1 MEELELEKPIN
12 LTQSVRDKIGTEV
25 MSDCFVALCLST
37 LRQWLL
43 SSDSKYF
50 IFSDMF
56 DILSKRGYTIE
67 QINEIKMA
75 MQLIIEKYNIK
86 NDFMG

>member
-1 MEELELEKPIN
+1 MDEQIEKPVN
-12 LTQSVRDKIGTEV
+12 LIQSVRDKIGSEV

-56 DILSKRGYTIE
+56 GILKEKGYTDE
-67 QINEIKMA
+67 QIQDIKAA
-75 MQLIIEKYNIK
+75 MQLIIEKYNTY
-86 NDFMG
+86 NEFMG